1 MRIRIGSDHAGF
13 AMKQD
18 VKAHLVSLGHEVT
31 DSGPADEDP
40 VDYPMYAQPVAR
52 AVAAGEADFGILVCG
67 TGLGMEIA
75 ANKVHGVRAVQISD
89 PEFARMARA
98 HNNANVL
105 TLAGR
110 YTDTD
115 TAMRIVD
122 TFLATP
128 FEGGRHGRRVEE
140 ISGIEDGQALDP
152 PRD

>member
-13 AMKQD
+13 ELKEA
-18 VKAHLVSLGHEVT
+18 VKAHLISGGHEVV
-31 DSGPADEDP
+31 DDGPPSADA
-40 VDYPMYAQPVAR
+40 VDYPVYAGKVAR
-52 AVAAGEADFGILVCG
+52 AVAAGDADLGVLVCG

-110 YTDTD
+110 YTDVP
-115 TAMRIVD
+115 TAERIVD
-122 TFLATP
+122 TFIATP
-128 FEGGRHGRRVEE
+128 FEGGRHERRVLQ
-140 ISGIEDGQALDP
+140 IRDIEDDKGP
-152 PRD
+152 G

>member
-13 AMKQD
+13 QLKEA
-18 VKAHLVSLGHEVT
+18 VKAHLLSGGHDVVDDGPPNA
-31 DSGPADEDP
+31 DS
-40 VDYPMYAQPVAR
+40 VDYPVYAGKVAR
-52 AVAAGEADFGILVCG
+52 AVAAGDADLGILVCG

-110 YTDTD
+110 YTDVP
-115 TAMRIVD
+115 TAERIVD

-128 FEGGRHGRRVEE
+128 FEGGRHGRRVEQIGE
-140 ISGIEDGQALDP
+140 IENGEG
-152 PRD
+152 RG

>member
-13 AMKQD
+13 ELKEA
-18 VKAHLVSLGHEVT
+18 VKAHLLAGGHDVVDDGPPSA
-31 DSGPADEDP
+31 DS
-40 VDYPMYAQPVAR
+40 VDYPVYAGKVAR
-52 AVAAGEADFGILVCG
+52 AVAAGEADLGVLVCG

-75 ANKVHGVRAVQISD
+75 ANKVRGVRAVQISD

-110 YTDTD
+110 YTDVP
-115 TAMRIVD
+115 TAERIVD

-128 FEGGRHGRRVEE
+128 FDGGRHERRVEQIGE
-140 ISGIEDGQALDP
+140 IEDSEGRL
-152 PRD
+152 

>member
-13 AMKQD
+13 ALKET
-18 VKAHLVSLGHEVT
+18 VKSHLISQGHEIV
-31 DSGPADEDP
+31 DEGPASDDS
-40 VDYPMYAQPVAR
+40 VDYPHYAQKVAR
-52 AVAAGEADFGILVCG
+52 AVAAHKADFGILVCG

-89 PEFARMARA
+89 PEFAKMARA

-110 YTDTD
+110 YTEPE

-128 FEGGRHGRRVEE
+128 FEAGRHSRRVDQ
-140 ISGIEDGQALDP
+140 ISSIEDDNGTD
-152 PRD
+152 